1 MSASFDNNL
10 VTSNTSVQNRI
21 IALWALSEA
30 GLGGVLHLLKVP
42 FSGIVVVGLS
52 VFLVSLL
59 AFFSKGAYRSIL
71 KATII
76 VLLIKMAVSPY
87 SPAPAYI
94 AVWFQGILG
103 WALFSVFRFNSL
115 TIVIYGVLAILESAF
130 QKLLVLTIYF
140 GMSIWD
146 SINIFTDYVLR
157 QFGHQGHAEM
167 TKWLLS
173 LYLSIYILGSL
184 FFAYMTIRVIKTIT
198 HDAPG
203 LAAEFGTFRMD
214 QKKLDKKKKL
224 IGKRTWLGL
233 ILLFIISI
241 MIFINPLAGW
251 EQAIFVFLRT
261 VVIILAW
268 YLLIAPIIKRF
279 FEQMLKKEKKKF
291 ADEVSNIIDSF
302 PELKSIASFAWQKYQ
317 PLKGINNFEQFLS
330 AIIYLSLNI
339 NESEK

>member
-1 MSASFDNNL
+1 MSATFEHNL
-10 VTSNTSVQNRI
+10 VTPNTAVQNRI
-21 IALWALSEA
+21 ISLWALSEA
-30 GLGGVLHLLKVP
+30 GLGGVLHLMKVP

-59 AFFSKGAYRSIL
+59 AFFSKGSYRPIL

-94 AVWFQGILG
+94 AVWFQGMLG
-103 WALFSVFRFNSL
+103 WALFSIFRFNSL

-157 QFGHQGHAEM
+157 QFGYQGHAEM

-173 LYLSIYILGSL
+173 LYLSIYVVGSL
-184 FFAYMTIRVIKTIT
+184 FFAYMTIRVIKTIRQ
-198 HDAPG
+198 DSSELKVAFSDFQM
-203 LAAEFGTFRMD
+203 E
-214 QKKLDKKKKL
+214 QKKINKKKKL

-233 ILLFIISI
+233 ILLFILSI
-241 MIFINPLAGW
+241 MLFINPMAGW
-251 EQAIFVFLRT
+251 EQAIFILLRT
-261 VVIILAW
+261 VVVILAW
-268 YLLIAPIIKRF
+268 YLLIAPLVKRL
-279 FEQMLKKEKKKF
+279 FEYLLKKKKKKF
-291 ADEVSNIIDSF
+291 AHEVTHIIDSF
-302 PELKSIASFAWQKYQ
+302 PMLKSIASFSWQKFQ
-317 PLKGINNFEQFLS
+317 PLKGFKNFEQFLS
-330 AIIYLSLNI
+330 AVIYLSLNI
-339 NESEK
+339 DE